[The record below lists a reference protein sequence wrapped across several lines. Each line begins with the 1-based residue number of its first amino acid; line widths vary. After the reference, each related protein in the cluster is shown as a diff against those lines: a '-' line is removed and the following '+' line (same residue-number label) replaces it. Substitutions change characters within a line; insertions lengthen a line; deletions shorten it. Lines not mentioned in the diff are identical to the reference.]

1 MQCYESLSDLVEGTN
16 LDTPAS
22 GKRISSKF
30 KPNKPQRDHKL
41 LRILQKLETMK
52 RPSGEFPIHP
62 KMDKM
67 KELIVKHFEQK
78 RFHKDDAVTNGGGE
92 DLSGDPRVMIFASLR
107 SSVEEIVSFLND
119 NNTLIRAIPY
129 IGQAADKQGK
139 KGYSRKDQLD
149 VCFRFTYA
157 R

>member
-1 MQCYESLSDLVEGTN
+1 MRLAK
-16 LDTPAS
+16 TP
-22 GKRISSKF
+22 
-30 KPNKPQRDHKL
+30 
-41 LRILQKLETMK
+41 
-52 RPSGEFPIHP
+52 
-62 KMDKM
+62 M

-78 RFHKDDAVTNGGGE
+78 NFHKDDAVTNGGGE